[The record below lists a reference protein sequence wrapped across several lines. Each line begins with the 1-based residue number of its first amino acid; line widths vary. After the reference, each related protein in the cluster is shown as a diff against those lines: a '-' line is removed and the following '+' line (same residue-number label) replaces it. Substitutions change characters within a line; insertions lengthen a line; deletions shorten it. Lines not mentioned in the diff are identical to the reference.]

1 MENDNIQENL
11 SRLLSDP
18 EGMEKIRAMAESL
31 LGGSAEP
38 TKKDAPSQND
48 EAQMLMRAVTLLKN
62 DAPDERGK
70 LLLAL
75 KPHLGAERQLKVDR
89 AVKLLRLAKL
99 APLLGESDIFKL

>member
-18 EGMEKIRAMAESL
+18 EGMERIRAMAESL
-31 LGGSAEP
+31 FSSAEE
-38 TKKDAPSQND
+38 KKEPSGD
-48 EAQMLMRAVTLLKN
+48 ETQMLLRAVKLLRD
-62 DAPDERGK
+62 DAPDERGQ

-75 KPHLGAERQLKVDR
+75 RPHLGAERQEKIDR

>member
-18 EGMEKIRAMAESL
+18 EGMERIRAMAESL
-31 LGGSAEP
+31 FSSAEE
-38 TKKDAPSQND
+38 KKEPSGD
-48 EAQMLMRAVTLLKN
+48 EAQMLLRAVKLLRD
-62 DAPDERGK
+62 DAPDERGQ

-75 KPHLGAERQLKVDR
+75 RPHLGAERQERIDR

>member
-18 EGMEKIRAMAESL
+18 EGMERIRAMAESL
-31 LGGSAEP
+31 FSSAEE
-38 TKKDAPSQND
+38 KKEPSGD
-48 EAQMLMRAVTLLKN
+48 EAQMLLRAVKLLRD
-62 DAPDERGK
+62 DAPDERGQ

-75 KPHLGAERQLKVDR
+75 RPHLGAERQEKIDR

>member
-18 EGMEKIRAMAESL
+18 EGMERIRAMAESL
-31 LGGSAEP
+31 FSSAEE
-38 TKKDAPSQND
+38 KKEPSGD
-48 EAQMLMRAVTLLKN
+48 EAQMLLRAVKMLRD
-62 DAPDERGK
+62 DAPDERGQ

-75 KPHLGAERQLKVDR
+75 RPHLGAERQEKIDL

>member
-11 SRLLSDP
+11 SRLLSAP
-18 EGMEKIRAMAESL
+18 EGMERIRAMAESL
-31 LGGSAEP
+31 FSSAEE
-38 TKKDAPSQND
+38 KKEPSGD
-48 EAQMLMRAVTLLKN
+48 EAQMLLRAVKMLRD
-62 DAPDERGK
+62 DAPDERGQ

-75 KPHLGAERQLKVDR
+75 RPHLGAERQEKIDR

>member
-18 EGMEKIRAMAESL
+18 EGMERIRAMAESL
-31 LGGSAEP
+31 FSSAEERGE
-38 TKKDAPSQND
+38 PSGD
-48 EAQMLMRAVTLLKN
+48 EAQMLLRAVKLLRD
-62 DAPDERGK
+62 DAPDERGQ

-75 KPHLGAERQLKVDR
+75 RPHLGAERQEKIDR

>member
-18 EGMEKIRAMAESL
+18 EGMERIRAMAESL
-31 LGGSAEP
+31 FSSAEE
-38 TKKDAPSQND
+38 KKEPSGD
-48 EAQMLMRAVTLLKN
+48 EAQMLLRAVKMLRD
-62 DAPDERGK
+62 DAPDERGQ

-75 KPHLGAERQLKVDR
+75 RPHLGAERQEKIDR
-89 AVKLLRLAKL
+89 AVKLLRIAKL

>member
-18 EGMEKIRAMAESL
+18 EGMERIRAMAESHF
-31 LGGSAEP
+31 SSTEEKKEP
-38 TKKDAPSQND
+38 SGD
-48 EAQMLMRAVTLLKN
+48 EAQMLLRAVKMLRD
-62 DAPDERGK
+62 DAPDERGQ

-75 KPHLGAERQLKVDR
+75 RPHLGAERQEKIDR